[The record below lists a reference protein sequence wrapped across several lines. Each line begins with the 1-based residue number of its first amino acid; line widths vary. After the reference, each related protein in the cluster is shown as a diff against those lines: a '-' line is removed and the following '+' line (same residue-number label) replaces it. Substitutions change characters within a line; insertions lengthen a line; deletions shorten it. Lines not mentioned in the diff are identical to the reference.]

1 MPSPFL
7 RGDAGRARRRG
18 IGLHLRALGVALLF
32 ALVAASLEVL
42 PPWEIGGGSPAQG
55 APKGAGGEFWQPLG
69 GGTNGSVYALAVS
82 GSGLYVG
89 GTFAKVSGD
98 SDAAKR
104 YLIRWDDTGWNALRG
119 SADATVYALAVS
131 ADALYAGGDFT
142 SVGGVSAD
150 HVARWGAP
158 TPTPTPTPG
167 GATVSPADPTPTVGP
182 VPTEGPTAAPTA
194 PPAPI
199 PTPLPVEAVSSD
211 VPGLALASPGLVVLS
226 ASGLASSVPSSL
238 LPLLGVWEG
247 RDYPLS
253 STASGALATS
263 GLGALDTGSLGALP
277 VFAVRPVPE
286 GGVVSLALN
295 LTLSAGAGRV
305 SDLALVKIS
314 DAATARPF
322 ALVSSPSG
330 LAADGTFGLWDGQRF
345 LTPSDVLEGGRS
357 CTLILSIR
365 DGGPYD
371 LDPTPGALLD
381 PCVLGFRPAPT
392 ATTTPTPRRFGGGCN
407 AGSAPLALLLG
418 MPLSFLLQKRR

>member
-1 MPSPFL
+1 MDAGDRRTAETLGDTSISGNAGTPVPSPFL

-82 GSGLYVG
+82 G
-89 GTFAKVSGD
+89 
-98 SDAAKR
+98 
-104 YLIRWDDTGWNALRG
+104 
-119 SADATVYALAVS
+119 
-131 ADALYAGGDFT
+131 DALYAGGDFT

-182 VPTEGPTAAPTA
+182 VPTEGPTAAP
-194 PPAPI
+194 PAPI

-238 LPLLGVWEG
+238 LPLLEVWEG

-345 LTPSDVLEGGRS
+345 RTPSDVLEGGRS

-392 ATTTPTPRRFGGGCN
+392 ATPTPTPRRFGGGCN